1 MIRIRQASSA
11 DLPWIQAI
19 VLSSNVDSSNPLFT
33 YCFPHRKAYPQDHA
47 YFYFKLKLEPM
58 IYKKHGIVLV
68 AESSTV
74 DPDGS
79 ERWSPVGMA
88 EWTWGSTEGTA
99 PPVSC
104 LTDTWYKYYHRKY
117 LDFRNFIIRYR
128 FPRRD
133 IDSAHENAFYATLSQ
148 VEDEFWRPGY
158 PQVMQLNAL
167 YTHSEAWGK
176 GVGSALVQWGLEIA
190 GKAHVPAIVATVSA
204 ARFYEKLGFR
214 HICKKRI
221 QVEGEDDYVDMDNL
235 IWTVPLTAKDPS
247 S

>member
-1 MIRIRQASSA
+1 
-11 DLPWIQAI
+11 
-19 VLSSNVDSSNPLFT
+19 
-33 YCFPHRKAYPQDHA
+33 
-47 YFYFKLKLEPM
+47 M
-58 IYKKHGIVLV
+58 IYKRHAIVLV

-88 EWTWGSTEGTA
+88 EWTWRSAEGTA

-104 LTDTWYKYYHRKY
+104 MTDSWSKYYHRTHSMLGIEFITILTESKGKY
-117 LDFRNFIIRYR
+117 LDFRNLIIRYR

-133 IDSAHENAFYATLSQ
+133 IDSAHENAFYATLCQ

-176 GVGSALVQWGLEIA
+176 GVGSALVKWGLEIA
-190 GKAHVPAIVATVSA
+190 GKAQVPAIVATVSA

-214 HICKKRI
+214 HICRKRI
-221 QVEGEDDYVDMDNL
+221 QVKGEEEYVDMDNL
-235 IWTVPLTAKDPS
+235 IWTTLLTATDAS
-247 S
+247 D